1 MHAFAMSGSAESE
14 ESVSKVTPDAEEM
27 DGWSQLMAVLDKV
40 PFMSGLKR
48 DVASLTRLVYRRRL
62 GRIVAIGHAGTGRS
76 QLLNALLGGAVL
88 QVGGAGQLEPGQ
100 WAWVDAGGKRMAWME
115 LDANGE
121 VLSAQ
126 TRRALD
132 REPPDVVLVMA
143 TAEEVERGAGQ
154 VLEAAIRVL
163 GRRDPAP
170 RLIPL
175 LTQVDRIDPAEA
187 AAPFPVG
194 KRDAIRAATKAFQR
208 QLDEANLVA
217 DPVRAIATP
226 NASERSLGLGAYGL
240 VELRER
246 LADEMPE
253 EAQLESARA
262 LEAPKARRRIAQ
274 GLVQSC
280 STLSITVALA
290 PVPFSDLAVIAPL
303 QGMMVTSVAYVSGRP
318 WDRKTFGEWAAS
330 VGLVG
335 GAGIGLRAITR
346 QIVKF
351 VPGAG
356 SIVSASV
363 AGAGTLGIGR
373 SAIGYFLGDP
383 ALPAPAP

>member
-1 MHAFAMSGSAESE
+1 MLRAMSASSESE
-14 ESVSKVTPDAEEM
+14 DAVSKVTPEAEEQ
-27 DGWSQLMAVLDKV
+27 DGWEQLMAVLDKV
-40 PFMSGLKR
+40 PFMAGLKR
-48 DVASLTRLVYRRRL
+48 DIASLTRLVYRRRL
-62 GRIVAIGHAGTGRS
+62 GRVVAVGHPGTGRS

-88 QVGGAGQLEPGQ
+88 QVGGAGELQPGQ
-100 WAWVDAGGKRMAWME
+100 WAWVDAGGRRIAWME
-115 LDANGE
+115 LDADGE
-121 VLSAQ
+121 ALSAQ

-132 REPPDVVLVMA
+132 REPPDAVLVLA

-154 VLEAAIRVL
+154 VLEMAIRVL

-170 RLIPL
+170 RLIPI
-175 LTQVDRIDPAEA
+175 LTQVDRLPPAEA
-187 AAPFPVG
+187 APPFPAE
-194 KRDAIRAATKAFQR
+194 KRDGIRAAERAFQR

-217 DPVRAIATP
+217 DPVRAVATP
-226 NASERSLGLGAYGL
+226 DPGEQALGLGSYGL
-240 VELRER
+240 KALGER
-246 LADEMPE
+246 LAEEMPE

-262 LEAPKARRRIAQ
+262 LDAPKARRRIAQ
-274 GLVQSC
+274 ALVQSC

-303 QGMMVTSVAYVSGRP
+303 QGMMVTSVAYLSGRP

-330 VGLVG
+330 VGIVG

-383 ALPAPAP
+383 ALPTVD

>member
-1 MHAFAMSGSAESE
+1 MLGSMSGSTDPH
-14 ESVSKVTPDAEEM
+14 ESVSRVTPDPEEQ
-27 DGWSQLMAVLDKV
+27 DGWSQLLAVLDKV
-40 PFMSGLKR
+40 PFMAGLKR
-48 DVASLTRLVYRRRL
+48 DIASLTRLVYRRRL
-62 GRIVAIGHAGTGRS
+62 GRIVAIGHSGTGRS
-76 QLLNALLGGAVL
+76 QLLNALLGAAVL
-88 QVGGAGQLEPGQ
+88 EVGGARQFEPGQ

-115 LDANGE
+115 LDADGE
-121 VLSAQ
+121 PLSAQ

-170 RLIPL
+170 RLIPI
-175 LTQVDRIDPAEA
+175 LTQVDRLDPVEA
-187 AAPFPVG
+187 APPFPVH
-194 KRDAIRAATKAFQR
+194 KRDAIRAACRAFQR

-217 DPVRAIATP
+217 DPVRAVATP
-226 NASERSLGLGAYGL
+226 NAGERALGLGAYGL
-240 VELRER
+240 HELRER
-246 LADEMPE
+246 LAEEMPE

-262 LEAPKARRRIAQ
+262 LDAPKARRRIAQ

-303 QGMMVTSVAYVSGRP
+303 QGMMVTSVAYLSGRA
-318 WDRKTFGEWAAS
+318 WDRKTVGEWAAS

-335 GAGIGLRAITR
+335 GAGIGLRALTR

-383 ALPAPAP
+383 ALPAPRS